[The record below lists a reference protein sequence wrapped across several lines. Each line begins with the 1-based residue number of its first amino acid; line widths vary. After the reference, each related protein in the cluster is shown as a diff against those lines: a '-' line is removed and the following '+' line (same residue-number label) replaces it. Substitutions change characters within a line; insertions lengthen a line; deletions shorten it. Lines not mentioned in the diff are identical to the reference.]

1 MRFIIIYILLCKC
14 NFDFVKQMSMVKKTK
29 LLLFKFY
36 YHLYKNIKIVFF
48 KVLRLTR
55 NRCYTR
61 IIIIEDVNVYYLF
74 EYSVLFCK
82 VLKYDFLICITT
94 LNKITFYHNIFLDFE
109 RSDGCI
115 DRTMC
120 VGVFFIFFILS
131 SFFETVKIL
140 KY

>member
-1 MRFIIIYILLCKC
+1 MF
-14 NFDFVKQMSMVKKTK
+14 
-29 LLLFKFY
+29 
-36 YHLYKNIKIVFF
+36 FF

-55 NRCYTR
+55 NRGYTR